1 MVGKAHRCQLR
12 RTRPKI
18 QSSPSSNKKTTWS
31 PNKKSKP
38 RKKIA
43 DKNQMDLQRTSAQRG
58 ENSGDR
64 WRLDLLV
71 AAFASVSLYRGRL
84 GFCRGGALQP
94 AGSPETVNLSRPI
107 ALDKP
112 SGLNLSLSNRPRNLQ
127 DQPRLIFY
135 LYLIIYLI
143 KKIKVHHRFYYDL
156 FY

>member
-18 QSSPSSNKKTTWS
+18 QSSPSSNKKNYLI
-31 PNKKSKP
+31 PQQEIEAK
-38 RKKIA
+38 KKIA
-43 DKNQMDLQRTSAQRG
+43 DKNQIDLQRTSAQRG

-84 GFCRGGALQP
+84 GFCRGGALRP
-94 AGSPETVNLSRPI
+94 AGSPEAVNLSRPI
-107 ALDKP
+107 DLDKP

-127 DQPRLIFY
+127 DQARSIWTSPR
-135 LYLIIYLI
+135 
-143 KKIKVHHRFYYDL
+143 RFPL
-156 FY
+156 

>member
-1 MVGKAHRCQLR
+1 MPVTTNETKDTIFTVLQQKKLPDPP
-12 RTRPKI
+12 TRNRS
-18 QSSPSSNKKTTWS
+18 QE
-31 PNKKSKP
+31 
-38 RKKIA
+38 KKIA

-84 GFCRGGALQP
+84 GFCRGGALRP
-94 AGSPETVNLSRPI
+94 AGSPEAVNLSRPI
-107 ALDKP
+107 DLDKP

-127 DQPRLIFY
+127 DQARLIFY

-143 KKIKVHHRFYYDL
+143 KKIKIHHRFYYDL